1 METEL
6 IFATREDFQEWLKNY
21 GQISEGVWLLFGKT
35 KTLKHYLQKRRW
47 KKHCV
52 SVGSMG

>member
-21 GQISEGVWLLFGKT
+21 GQTNEGVWLLFGKT
-35 KTLKHYLQKRRW
+35 KTLKTLQFYRFPLIL
-47 KKHCV
+47 
-52 SVGSMG
+52 GYFIL